1 MSNIE
6 KIKELDEQMQLL
18 EKDVAFLNSVF
29 EKMQEIEK
37 RYKLLNDY
45 YYSEWM
51 EDYEKEKDLQVWI
64 LSEDWL
70 WNLFYEKEEIEK
82 EILKYLV
89 KKL

>member
-6 KIKELDEQMQLL
+6 KIKKFDEQMQLL
-18 EKDVAFLNSVF
+18 EKDVSFLEWVF
-29 EKMQEIEK
+29 EKMKEIEE
-37 RYKLLNDY
+37 RYQTLSDY

-70 WNLFYEKEEIEK
+70 WNLFHEKEEIEK